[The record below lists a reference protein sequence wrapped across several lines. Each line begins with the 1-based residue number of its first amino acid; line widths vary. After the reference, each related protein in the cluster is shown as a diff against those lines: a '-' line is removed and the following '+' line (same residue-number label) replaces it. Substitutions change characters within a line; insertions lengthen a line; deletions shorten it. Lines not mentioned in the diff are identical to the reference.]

1 MKKNRIIILILP
13 LILTLNSCHVARY
26 FYWNLA
32 DFDDYK
38 KFPAETIN
46 KGDTAFHFIP
56 SDSFISLNLPEG
68 FCEGGFENS
77 FIDFLENTKT
87 VALLI
92 IKNDTLQFEHYSKG
106 FQADAMVSS
115 FSVSKSFVSAL
126 VGIIIEEGYIKS
138 VHQSVTGFIPELLNS
153 DIRFSKI
160 TLEHLLNMQSGIRF
174 NEGYSTPFSDMAKY
188 YYGKNLKKYVGRLKI
203 KSAPG
208 LEYDY
213 VSVNSLLLGIVLERV
228 TGGNLAELIEQRLWR
243 PLGMEYD
250 ATWSLDSKKRGQIK
264 AFCCLNSRALDM
276 AKFGRLYL
284 NRGNWNGLQVVPKRW
299 IEATMKADGN
309 FCDSQGIPYS
319 YGWRVK
325 EDGAFFA
332 KGILGQYIY
341 VFPDKEVIIVRL
353 GKRSSGVDWV
363 SFFEK
368 LCSQL

>member
-138 VHQSVTGFIPELLNS
+138 VHQSVTDFIPELLNS

-228 TGGNLAELIEQRLWR
+228 TGGSLAELIEQRLW
-243 PLGMEYD
+243 
-250 ATWSLDSKKRGQIK
+250 KKLK
-264 AFCCLNSRALDM
+264 
-276 AKFGRLYL
+276 
-284 NRGNWNGLQVVPKRW
+284 
-299 IEATMKADGN
+299 
-309 FCDSQGIPYS
+309 
-319 YGWRVK
+319 
-325 EDGAFFA
+325 
-332 KGILGQYIY
+332 
-341 VFPDKEVIIVRL
+341 VI
-353 GKRSSGVDWV
+353 
-363 SFFEK
+363 
-368 LCSQL
+368 